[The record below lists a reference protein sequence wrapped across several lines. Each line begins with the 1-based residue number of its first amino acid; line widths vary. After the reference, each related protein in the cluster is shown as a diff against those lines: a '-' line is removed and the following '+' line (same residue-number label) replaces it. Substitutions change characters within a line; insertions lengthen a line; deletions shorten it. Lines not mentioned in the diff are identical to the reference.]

1 MTAGTSRIKSAARQK
16 LGTVLLFSY
25 GIVLGTSTP
34 LLLSRCAGT
43 GGCGSCGGV
52 CTAAIGIVPLV
63 LFMLFKNRIKRAG
76 HSFLGLFNKRENSEN

>member
-1 MTAGTSRIKSAARQK
+1 MTAGTTGMKSAAKQK
-16 LGTVLLFSY
+16 LGTILLFAY

-52 CTAAIGIVPLV
+52 CTAAVGIVPLV
-63 LFMLFKNRIKRAG
+63 LFMVFKNRIKRAG
-76 HSFLGLFNKRENSEN
+76 RFFLDLFHKREKSPD